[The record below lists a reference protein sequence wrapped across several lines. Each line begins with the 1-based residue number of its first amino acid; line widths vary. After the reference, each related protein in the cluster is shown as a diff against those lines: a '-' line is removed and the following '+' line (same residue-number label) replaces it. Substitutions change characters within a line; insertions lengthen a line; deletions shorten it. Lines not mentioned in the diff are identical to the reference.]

1 MPAIAPSTMALL
13 VSVALVWTANG
24 LCFTLLALRMSAEG
38 YDASDVG
45 IVTTGYF
52 VGQLVGAI
60 FCGRMIERVG
70 HVRAFA
76 AFASIVSA
84 SVIGY
89 ALYVDL
95 TLWTVIRAI
104 HGMCIAG
111 SIMVAESWLNGAT
124 SNQGRGRLLA
134 VYTIIQYLAMSAGQ
148 QLLNLQAPTSF
159 VLFTVASI
167 LFSLALVPLVLSR
180 SVTAGE
186 VVPSRLSFVQLFRIS
201 PLGVI
206 GCFAGGALV
215 ATLLGLMP
223 VYLGDL
229 GYEVFDIALFMSVII
244 LGGLVVQYPV
254 GCASDFFDRRTVI
267 ALALFAGA
275 GVCCAIVLAPELGF
289 WQLAGMTIL
298 YGGITYAIYPL
309 AVSHA
314 NDFLDPAD
322 LVAASAGLIMAMAVG
337 AALGPLAT
345 AVMMEAM
352 GPDGLYVFSGGTCM
366 ALAGFA
372 VYRMT
377 RRASASNED
386 QGPYVLVSRTTAA
399 SAELDPRADL
409 EGEGELEPDYEAGG
423 GRAS

>member
-1 MPAIAPSTMALL
+1 MPAFTASTVALL

-24 LCFTLLALRMSAEG
+24 LCFTLLAVRLNAEG
-38 YDASDVG
+38 YSASDVG

-52 VGQLVGAI
+52 VGQLVGATL
-60 FCGRMIERVG
+60 CGRMIERVG

-76 AFASIVSA
+76 AFAAIVSS

-89 ALYVDL
+89 ALHVDL
-95 TLWTVIRAI
+95 VFWTAIRTL

-111 SIMVAESWLNGAT
+111 SLMVAESWLNGAT
-124 SNQGRGRLLA
+124 SNSSRGRLLA

-148 QLLNLQAPTSF
+148 QFMNLQAPTDF
-159 VLFTVASI
+159 QLFAAASI
-167 LFSLALVPLVLSR
+167 LFSLSLVPLVLSR

-186 VVPSRLSFVQLFRIS
+186 VAPSRLGLGKLIEIS

-215 ATLLGLMP
+215 AIVFALMP
-223 VYLGDL
+223 VYLNDRGF
-229 GYEVFDIALFMSVII
+229 GISDIALFMSVII
-244 LGGLVVQYPV
+244 FGGLLVQYPV
-254 GCASDFFDRRTVI
+254 GRASDLFDRRTVI
-267 ALALFAGA
+267 AVTLFLG
-275 GVCCAIVLAPELGF
+275 GGLCFAIGLAPELDF
-289 WQLAGMTIL
+289 WPLAALTVL
-298 YGGITYAIYPL
+298 YGGIAFALYPL

-337 AALGPLAT
+337 AAIGPLVAAT
-345 AVMMEAM
+345 MMETM
-352 GPDGLYVFSGGTCM
+352 GPSGLYLASGATC
-366 ALAGFA
+366 LAIGGFA

-377 RRASASNED
+377 RRPAVANEE
-386 QGPYVLVSRTTAA
+386 QGPYVLLSRSTAA

-409 EGEGELEPDYEAGG
+409 EGGGPLEPDYK
-423 GRAS
+423 S

>member
-1 MPAIAPSTMALL
+1 MPAISPSTVALL
-13 VSVALVWTANG
+13 ISVALMWTANG
-24 LCFTLLALRMSAEG
+24 LCFTLLAVRLNAEG
-38 YDASDVG
+38 YSASDVG

-95 TLWTVIRAI
+95 TLWTVLRAL

-111 SIMVAESWLNGAT
+111 TIMVAESWLNGAT

-180 SVTAGE
+180 SVSAGE
-186 VVPSRLSFVQLFRIS
+186 VVPSRLSFLQLVKIS

-223 VYLGDL
+223 VYLGQR
-229 GYEVFDIALFMSVII
+229 GYAVFDIALFMSVII

-254 GCASDFFDRRTVI
+254 GRASDFFDRRTVI
-267 ALALFAGA
+267 ALTLFAGG
-275 GVCCAIVLAPELGF
+275 GVCFAITLGSDLGF
-289 WQLAGMTIL
+289 WPLAGMTIL
-298 YGGITYAIYPL
+298 YGGIVYALYPL

-345 AVMMEAM
+345 AVLMEAV
-352 GPDGLYVFSGGTCM
+352 GPDGLYMFSGGIC
-366 ALAGFA
+366 LSLGGFA
-372 VYRMT
+372 VFRMT
-377 RRASASNED
+377 RRAAVSNEE
-386 QGPYVLVSRTTAA
+386 QGPYVLLSRTTAA

-409 EGEGELEPDYEAGG
+409 EGEGELEPDYP
-423 GRAS
+423 SPS

>member
-1 MPAIAPSTMALL
+1 MPAIVPSTIALL

-24 LCFTLLALRMSAEG
+24 LCFTLLAVRLNAEG
-38 YDASDVG
+38 YSASDVG

-60 FCGRMIERVG
+60 FCGWMIERVG

-76 AFASIVSA
+76 AFASIISA

-95 TLWTVIRAI
+95 TVWTILRTV

-111 SIMVAESWLNGAT
+111 SVMVAESWLNGAT

-148 QLLNLQAPTSF
+148 QLLNLEAPTSF

-180 SVTAGE
+180 SVAGGE
-186 VVPSRLSFVQLFRIS
+186 VAPSRLSFIQLFRIS

-206 GCFAGGALV
+206 GCFAGGVLV

-223 VYLGDL
+223 VYLGTR
-229 GYEVFDIALFMSVII
+229 GYEIFDIALFMSVII
-244 LGGLVVQYPV
+244 LGGLVVQYPI
-254 GCASDFFDRRTVI
+254 GRASDRFDRRTVI
-267 ALALFAGA
+267 ALSLFAGGA
-275 GVCCAIVLAPELGF
+275 VCFAIVAAPELGF
-289 WQLAGMTIL
+289 WPLAGMTIL
-298 YGGITYAIYPL
+298 YGGIIYALYPL

-314 NDFLDPAD
+314 NDYLDPAD

-345 AVMMEAM
+345 AMVMETI
-352 GPDGLYVFSGGTCM
+352 GPAGLYIFSGGTC
-366 ALAGFA
+366 AVLGGFA

-377 RRASASNED
+377 RRAATSMED

-409 EGEGELEPDYEAGG
+409 EGEGELEPDYP
-423 GRAS
+423 S

>member
-1 MPAIAPSTMALL
+1 MPAISPSTVALL
-13 VSVALVWTANG
+13 VSVALMWTANG
-24 LCFTLLALRMSAEG
+24 LCFTLLAVRLNAEG
-38 YDASDVG
+38 YSASDVG

-52 VGQLVGAI
+52 IGQLVGAI

-95 TLWTVIRAI
+95 TLWTVLRAL

-111 SIMVAESWLNGAT
+111 SVMVAESWLNGAT

-186 VVPSRLSFVQLFRIS
+186 VVPSRLSFLQLVKIS

-215 ATLLGLMP
+215 AILFGLMP
-223 VYLGDL
+223 VYLGER

-254 GCASDFFDRRTVI
+254 GRASDVFDRRTVI
-267 ALALFAGA
+267 AVTLFAGG
-275 GVCCAIVLAPELGF
+275 GVCFAIALAPALGF
-289 WQLAGMTIL
+289 WSLAGMTVL
-298 YGGITYAIYPL
+298 YGGIVYALYPL

-345 AVMMEAM
+345 AVVMETA
-352 GPDGLYVFSGGTCM
+352 GPDGIYTFSGGICLSLG
-366 ALAGFA
+366 AFA
-372 VYRMT
+372 VFRMT
-377 RRASASNED
+377 RRAAVSNEE
-386 QGPYVLVSRTTAA
+386 QGPYVLLSRTTAA

-409 EGEGELEPDYEAGG
+409 DGEGELEPDYPS
-423 GRAS
+423 AS